1 MSNQYLVAIRA
12 MQEGN
17 FSPLFPA
24 GAESDPLGMELSKLA
39 ATLEQKRIV
48 ADLLQN
54 IMHEVAA
61 GLLVDDVLDHIYDR
75 FHSII
80 PYNRMGLALLSEDRT
95 TLTECWLRSDADE
108 ILLKRDFSAP
118 IGNSS
123 LQQVLATGLPRILN
137 DLEAYLAGLPN

>member
-75 FHSII
+75 FHSLLH
-80 PYNRMGLALLSEDRT
+80 YNRMGLALLSEDRT
-95 TLTECWLRSDADE
+95 TLTVLDAHRAGLDAGHA
-108 ILLKRDFSAP
+108 RRAAP
-118 IGNSS
+118 ERLGADD
-123 LQQVLATGLPRILN
+123 QQVLATG
-137 DLEAYLAGLPN
+137 